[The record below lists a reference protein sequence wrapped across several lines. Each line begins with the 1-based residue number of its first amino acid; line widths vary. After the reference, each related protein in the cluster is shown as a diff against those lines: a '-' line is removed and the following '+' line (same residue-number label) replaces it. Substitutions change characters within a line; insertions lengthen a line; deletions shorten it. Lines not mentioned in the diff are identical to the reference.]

1 MSRSAH
7 NARFVTLAVTT
18 ALATSVLAGCTT
30 TSAPGADMSAGKA
43 QTALAKGQ
51 TDKALTH
58 AEAAV
63 LGEPRN
69 ASYRAMLG
77 ATYMEAGRFQSAVTS
92 FGDAMALGETS
103 PRTALSLALAQIAAG
118 DARSARALLSE
129 YRDDL
134 DAADLGLA
142 LALAGD
148 TDQGVHILSN
158 AIRGGNN
165 NAKTR
170 QNLAYA
176 YALKG
181 DWRSARVMAAE
192 DVPGNQINQR
202 IAEWASTAA
211 PEYFHHR
218 VAKLLEVPV
227 IRDSGQ
233 PAQLA
238 LANTPSTEQM
248 VAEAAAEI
256 PALQAPVAPPMAS
269 ASTSREL
276 PPLANYMAAKSVSEV
291 SVPAAVSRPIA
302 RPAPAPVHQQVAT
315 SVVRPVATPVP
326 ASAEGKLAN
335 FNQAF
340 DVPASSAPAPKQ
352 AQPAMQQTPVR
363 SAPVRS
369 AARASAKSGDHMI
382 QLGSFSTKE
391 LAQRAIGVYAKR
403 YANLNQYDMVIS
415 EARVNGKTYYRVAA
429 GDMGKSEARSMCSSV
444 KARGFGCIAYAA
456 ASPLPGAIDN
466 GVRMASR

>member
-7 NARFVTLAVTT
+7 NARFVTLAVST
-18 ALATSVLAGCTT
+18 ALATSALGGCTT
-30 TSAPGADMSAGKA
+30 SSAPRADMSAGKA
-43 QTALAKGQ
+43 QTALVKGQ

-77 ATYMEAGRFQSAVTS
+77 ATYMEAGRFQSAATS

-118 DARSARALLSE
+118 DTRAARGLLND
-129 YRDDL
+129 YRDDI
-134 DAADLGLA
+134 DPADLGLA

-148 TDQGVHILSN
+148 ANQGVHILSN
-158 AIRGGNN
+158 AIRGGQND
-165 NAKTR
+165 AKTR

-176 YALKG
+176 YALTG
-181 DWRSARVMAAE
+181 DWRSARVMAAQ

-238 LANTPSTEQM
+238 LANTPSTQQM
-248 VAEAAAEI
+248 VAEAATQIVAPQPSAT
-256 PALQAPVAPPMAS
+256 PALAA

-276 PPLANYMAAKSVSEV
+276 PALANYLAAKQ
-291 SVPAAVSRPIA
+291 AAAAPEPIA
-302 RPAPAPVHQQVAT
+302 RPAPY
-315 SVVRPVATPVP
+315 VRPVAAPVARP
-326 ASAEGKLAN
+326 VA
-335 FNQAF
+335 
-340 DVPASSAPAPKQ
+340 APAPSAPHAQVASFTQ
-352 AQPAMQQTPVR
+352 AFAEPVAAPANPQTAAARVQPAAPQIAAAAPA
-363 SAPVRS
+363 APVRS
-369 AARASAKSGDHMI
+369 TARPSIKHGDHMI

-391 LAQRAIGVYAKR
+391 LAQRAISIYAKR

-415 EARVNGKTYYRVAA
+415 EANVNGKTYWRVAA
-429 GDMGKSEARSMCSSV
+429 GDMGKSEARSMCSGV

-456 ASPLPGAIDN
+456 SSPLPGAVN
-466 GVRMASR
+466 KSTRMARR

>member
-18 ALATSVLAGCTT
+18 ALATSALTGCTT
-30 TSAPGADMSAGKA
+30 ASAPQADLSAGKA
-43 QTALAKGQ
+43 QTALAKGY

-63 LGEPRN
+63 LGDPRN

-77 ATYMEAGRFQSAVTS
+77 ATYMESGRFQSAVTS
-92 FGDAMALGETS
+92 FGDAMVLGDSS
-103 PRTALSLALAQIAAG
+103 PRTALSMALAQIAAG
-118 DARSARALLSE
+118 DARSARDLLRD
-129 YRDDL
+129 YRDDI
-134 DAADLGLA
+134 DPADLGLA

-148 TDQGVHILSN
+148 ADQGVHILSN
-158 AIRGGNN
+158 AIRGGQN

-233 PAQLA
+233 PVQLA

-256 PALQAPVAPPMAS
+256 PAVIVAPQPSSAPAMAS
-269 ASTSREL
+269 LGGSREL
-276 PPLANYMAAKSVSEV
+276 PPLANYMAAKSASET
-291 SVPAAVSRPIA
+291 PAPIAIARPIA
-302 RPAPAPVHQQVAT
+302 RPIAAPA
-315 SVVRPVATPVP
+315 P

-335 FNQAF
+335 FSQAF
-340 DVPASSAPAPKQ
+340 AAPAPAAAAPMQ
-352 AQPAMQQTPVR
+352 SQPVVQQTPVR
-363 SAPVRS
+363 SAPIRS
-369 AARASAKSGDHMI
+369 AARAAAKSGDHMI

-391 LAQRAIGVYAKR
+391 SAQRAIGVYAKR

-415 EARVNGKTYYRVAA
+415 EARVNGKTYWRVAA
-429 GDMGKSEARSMCSSV
+429 GDMGKSEARSMCSTV

-456 ASPLPGAIDN
+456 ASPLPGAIDS
-466 GVRMASR
+466 GVRMARR